1 MKGIAA
7 NAGLRRGDILLE
19 VAGKEVHSQEEFNAA
34 IESAGKNIP
43 LLVQRGSS
51 NLFMA
56 LILP

>member
-1 MKGIAA
+1 
-7 NAGLRRGDILLE
+7 LRRGDILLE